1 MHRTRPELEAGLP
14 HVAAAPRDRGTV
26 AALVARPRT
35 DERADLDRARL
46 EPAQGVVGDRWAAR
60 FAGGTDD
67 LEQQATSLTLMNSRA
82 AELIAAA
89 RDRWAL
95 AGDQLYVDFDLGV
108 ENLQP
113 GDRLRCGGA
122 LLEITA
128 KPHLGCKKFS
138 ARYGAEALEFVNS
151 PAGKH
156 HRLRGI
162 YARVVEAGDVA
173 VGDVVE
179 KLAG

>member
-1 MHRTRPELEAGLP
+1 MFRTHAELESGLP
-14 HVAAAPRDRGTV
+14 HVAASPRGRGTV

-35 DERADLDRARL
+35 DERTGLERARL
-46 EPAQGVVGDRWAAR
+46 EPAQGVVGDCWAAR
-60 FAGGTDD
+60 FGGGTDD
-67 LEQQATSLTLMNSRA
+67 VGEQSTSLTLMNSRA
-82 AELIAAA
+82 AELIAGP
-89 RDRWAL
+89 RERWAL
-95 AGDQLYVDFDLGV
+95 AGDQLYVDLDLGV

-113 GDRLRCGGA
+113 GDRLRCGTA
-122 LLEITA
+122 LLEITG

-138 ARYGAEALEFVNS
+138 ARYGAEALAFVNS

-179 KLAG
+179 KLAR

>member
-1 MHRTRPELEAGLP
+1 MHRDQATLESGLP
-14 HVAAAPRDRGTV
+14 HIAASPRDRGVV

-35 DERADLDRARL
+35 DERAELDRARL
-46 EPAQGVVGDRWAAR
+46 EPALGVVGDRWAAR
-60 FAGGTDD
+60 FGGGTDD
-67 LEQQATSLTLMNSRA
+67 VEEQATSLTLMNSRA
-82 AELIAAA
+82 AELVAGS

-113 GDRLRCGGA
+113 GDRLRCGTA
-122 LLEITA
+122 LLEITG
-128 KPHLGCKKFS
+128 KPHLGCRKFS
-138 ARYGAEALEFVNS
+138 ARYGAEALAFVNS
-151 PAGKH
+151 PEGKH

-179 KLAG
+179 KLAR